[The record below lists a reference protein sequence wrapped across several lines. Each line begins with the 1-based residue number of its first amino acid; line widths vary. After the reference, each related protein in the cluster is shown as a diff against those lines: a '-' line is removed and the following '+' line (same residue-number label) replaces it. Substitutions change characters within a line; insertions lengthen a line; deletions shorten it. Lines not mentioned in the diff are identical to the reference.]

1 MPANFRLVADAAQT
15 HAREFPS
22 QRVGNRLTQARL
34 AHARRPDKTQ
44 NRPVSF
50 RIQFAYGQIFDQTA
64 LDLFEIVMI
73 AIEDLLGLIE
83 IDVVLAQFRPGKFSD
98 RFDVTDD
105 DGILRAG
112 RRNKI
117 EPLQFPL
124 GLRQHIGRRFR
135 FLEPRSQ
142 LRDLLIGAGI
152 AFAEFLLDR
161 LQLRAQISLALR
173 IGEL

>member
-83 IDVVLAQFRPGKFSD
+83 IEVVLAEFVPRQIGD
-98 RFDVTDD
+98 DLDVTDD
-105 DGILRAG
+105 DRKFRTS
-112 RRNKI
+112 RRNEI
-117 EPLQFPL
+117 EPLQFAL
-124 GLRQHIGRRFR
+124 GLFHHFLWRLRF
-135 FLEPRSQ
+135 FEALAQ
-142 LRDLLIGAGI
+142 LLGLF
-152 AFAEFLLDR
+152 FAASLR
-161 LQLRAQISLALR
+161 LA
-173 IGEL
+173 